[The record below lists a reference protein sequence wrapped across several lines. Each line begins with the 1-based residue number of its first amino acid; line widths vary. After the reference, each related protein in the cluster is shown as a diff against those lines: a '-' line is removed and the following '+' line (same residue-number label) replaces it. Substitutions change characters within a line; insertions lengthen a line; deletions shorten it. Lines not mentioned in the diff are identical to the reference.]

1 MRIRA
6 DPEHWLNLVFNLE
19 PFESNLR
26 YRYVFFL
33 SVDPDPYSK

>member
-19 PFESNLR
+19 PFESNLC
-26 YRYVFFL
+26 VVFL